1 MAIRVGLV
9 GFGMAGRVFH
19 APLISSVE
27 GLELAAVVERH
38 ADQAAARYPG
48 IVTYRSLDAMLAD
61 SSLALLVVAT
71 PTGTHFD
78 VARKVIEAGKHVV
91 VDKPVAV
98 TSAEIAELIASAHK
112 HGTLLMPFQNR
123 RWDADSL
130 TAHQIVRDGSLGRL
144 VHMESR
150 MDRWNPGA
158 TRTAWK
164 NKPEEGGG
172 ILLDL
177 GVHLVDLALTF
188 FGRPQGVSA
197 EVERE
202 RDGAGADDSFTIRL
216 RYPGLRVTL
225 GSNLLSTTPGPRF
238 LLRGTAGNFRKFGL
252 DPQEAALN
260 QVTRIT
266 SPDWGREDRAQWGT
280 LQLSVDGAMISR
292 PVETPA
298 GDYRRFYVG
307 AREAL
312 LGHAEI
318 PVRAVDAWRNARV
331 LEWAQMSSDERR
343 EIECDWDGEPSDFAP
358 AIP

>member
-1 MAIRVGLV
+1 MIRVGLV

-38 ADQAAARYPG
+38 SDQAAERYPG
-48 IVTYRSLDAMLAD
+48 ISTYRSLDAMLAD
-61 SSLALLVVAT
+61 SSLGLIVVAT

-78 VARKVIEAGKHVV
+78 VARRVIEAGKHAV

-98 TSAEIAELIASAHK
+98 RSAEIVELIAAAK
-112 HGTLLMPFQNR
+112 KQDTLLMPFQNR

-130 TAHQIVRDGSLGRL
+130 TAQQILRDGTLGRV

-150 MDRWNPGA
+150 MDRWIPGA

-164 NKPEEGGG
+164 NDPEQGGG

-188 FGRPQGVSA
+188 FGKPEGVSA
-197 EVERE
+197 EVDRE
-202 RDGAGADDSFTIRL
+202 RDGEGADDSFTIRL

-225 GSNLLSTTPGPRF
+225 ASNMLSSTPGARF
-238 LLRGTAGNFRKFGL
+238 LLRGTRGNFRKFGL

-260 QVTRIT
+260 QITRIT
-266 SPDWGREDRAQWGT
+266 SADWGREASSQWGT
-280 LQLSVDGAMISR
+280 LQLAAEGAMITR
-292 PVETPA
+292 PVETVP
-298 GDYRRFYVG
+298 GDYRRFYLG
-307 AREAL
+307 ARDAL
-312 LGHAEI
+312 LGHGEP

-331 LEWAQMSSDERR
+331 LEWAHVSSLERR
-343 EIECDWDGEPSDFAP
+343 EVQCDWANEPV
-358 AIP
+358 